1 MINTNYVKIGKG
13 EQINGNPEAK
23 PSEKKSPAQI
33 RAEFVKEIMD
43 RVNGDDFES
52 EEERQA
58 FENKIQQKI
67 KNGAKLSAKE
77 MAYIRR
83 TNPYIYQQVVRVQQ
97 RREALKEQ
105 LRHCRTKEEAQQV
118 MSNAMTSISDK
129 DPARDAMI
137 AAVQNVSQQ
146 FRESEAY
153 QKLPETEEDLKK
165 AKKSDSPTED
175 PFKED
180 AEEDDDSMVSYSFG
194 LGGYQEAVTGEAS
207 FNAGA

>member
-1 MINTNYVKIGKG
+1 MTLNLQRISDI
-13 EQINGNPEAK
+13 EQINANTEAK
-23 PSEKKSPAQI
+23 PSEKKSSAQI
-33 RAEFVKEIMD
+33 KAEFVKGIMD
-43 RVNGDDFES
+43 RINGDDFES
-52 EEERQA
+52 EEERQE

-146 FRESEAY
+146 FRDSEAY
-153 QKLPETEEDLKK
+153 QKLPDTEEDLKK
-165 AKKSDSPTED
+165 AKKSDSTMED

-180 AEEDDDSMVSYSFG
+180 AEEDDGSTVSYSFG
-194 LGGYQEAVTGEAS
+194 SGGYQEAVSGEVA